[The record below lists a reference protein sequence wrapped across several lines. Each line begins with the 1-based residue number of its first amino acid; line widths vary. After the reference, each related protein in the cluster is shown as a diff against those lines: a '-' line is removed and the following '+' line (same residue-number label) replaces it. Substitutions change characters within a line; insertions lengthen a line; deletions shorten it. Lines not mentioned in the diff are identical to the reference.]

1 MTVSYLT
8 NHCHSK
14 KFMIKFLREVST
26 ELEKRQ
32 VEEKTISYV
41 MDKLK
46 QSFKTG
52 AWVQRQQANKE

>member
-1 MTVSYLT
+1 M
-8 NHCHSK
+8 N
-14 KFMIKFLREVST
+14 KFLREVSE

-41 MDKLK
+41 IDKLK

-52 AWVQRQQANKE
+52 AWVQRQQAAEK